1 MISGAPLPPRQRR
14 AFSRLG
20 GTAVRH
26 GILLTGAIVGLTMF
40 TVAGQPAAASA
51 CLSSS
56 TKIERVASGVLA
68 PLSYRPKSAIT
79 YDMRDVAL
87 KGNTPNYPLGF
98 RDAPDGVCITGVR
111 ITGQQPR
118 SLTWREMKKTY
129 DGDGIIFKYHIGRAT
144 VENVWIDNMMDA
156 LSFPAQT
163 TSAFWTVRGV
173 YARYVRDDFIEND
186 TCRNGE
192 IVDVLVDGAF
202 MFLSAKPGSGSCP
215 QQAKVTIRNSLVRLQ
230 GMPYD
235 TNMQGSKP
243 PSGATGHGQLFKT
256 RAEVTV
262 DVRDTIFRVDSVS
275 VNAASSMD
283 FAPGSYERV
292 TLIWLGKGD
301 YPGKLPAKGVTV
313 TRDTSIWDNAR
324 AAWLKRQGCD
334 ASGNSCS
341 FLTRAGTS

>member
-1 MISGAPLPPRQRR
+1 MLGAHPPPRLRQDLAWPVAKAAR
-14 AFSRLG
+14 SW
-20 GTAVRH
+20 TA
-26 GILLTGAIVGLTMF
+26 LPCALVGLISLT
-40 TVAGQPAAASA
+40 AAAQPAAASA
-51 CLSSS
+51 CLSGT
-56 TKIERVASGVLA
+56 TKIERVSSGVLA
-68 PLSYRPKSAIT
+68 PLSYRPKSAAT

-87 KGNTPNYPLGF
+87 KGNTPNYPLAI
-98 RDAPDGVCITGVR
+98 RDAPDGVCVTGVR

-118 SLTWREMKKTY
+118 SLTWREMKRTY
-129 DGDGIIFKYHIGRAT
+129 DGDGIIFKEHTARAT

-156 LSFPAQT
+156 LSFPART
-163 TSAFWTVRGV
+163 TNARWTVRGV

-192 IVDVLVDGAF
+192 IADVLVDGAF
-202 MFLSAKPGSGSCP
+202 MFLSARPGSGSCP

-235 TNMQGSKP
+235 TDMKGKKP
-243 PSGATGHGQLFKT
+243 PSGAAGHGQLFKT
-256 RAEVTV
+256 RPEVTV
-262 DVRDTIFRVDSVS
+262 DVRDTIFRVDSIS
-275 VNAASSMD
+275 VNGPSSMD